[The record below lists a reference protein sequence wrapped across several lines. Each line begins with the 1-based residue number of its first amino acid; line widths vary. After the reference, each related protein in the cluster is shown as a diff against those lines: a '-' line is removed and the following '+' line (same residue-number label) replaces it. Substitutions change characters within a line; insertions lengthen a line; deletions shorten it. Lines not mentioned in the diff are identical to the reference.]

1 MTWHHECELHVRHGP
16 SSLRVGNPK
25 QNGWSKATE
34 LIGSRIC
41 LENGRGPSVPGWKLL
56 NLGTLREKS
65 KQKKNNSHE
74 VRVATWHAK
83 TSHVLAKVILH
94 LCEVQHLFKRET
106 NIIRAQCQD
115 PEIKAVRN
123 HPALPDPK
131 AYHYNNTLSTNVV
144 ISEIGKVDS
153 DNLWKISNKQEGW
166 ISFQG
171 KWDFLQT
178 FGEGSDRI
186 REMLQDIFSF
196 LTCKWAHM
204 EPAGPFKV
212 QIVIW
217 YPVTCFFGSC
227 DSRHG

>member
-25 QNGWSKATE
+25 QKNGWRKATE

-56 NLGTLREKS
+56 SLGTHREKS

-74 VRVATWHAK
+74 VLVATCRAK

-94 LCEVQHLFKRET
+94 LCEVQYLFTKET

-131 AYHYNNTLSTNVV
+131 AYHCTTTLSTNVV
-144 ISEIGKVDS
+144 ISEIGKLDS
-153 DNLWKISNKQEGW
+153 DNLWKISNKQEGFGFGFHSKENG
-166 ISFQG
+166 ISYKLVERGVIGSERCFRT
-171 KWDFLQT
+171 FLASSHASGHTWNQL
-178 FGEGSDRI
+178 DLLRC
-186 REMLQDIFSF
+186 RL
-196 LTCKWAHM
+196 
-204 EPAGPFKV
+204 
-212 QIVIW
+212 
-217 YPVTCFFGSC
+217 
-227 DSRHG
+227 

>member
-153 DNLWKISNKQEGW
+153 DNLWKISNKQEVGFHSKENG
-166 ISFQG
+166 ISYKLLERGVIGSERCFRT
-171 KWDFLQT
+171 FLASSHASGHTWNQL
-178 FGEGSDRI
+178 DLLRY
-186 REMLQDIFSF
+186 RL
-196 LTCKWAHM
+196 
-204 EPAGPFKV
+204 
-212 QIVIW
+212 
-217 YPVTCFFGSC
+217 
-227 DSRHG
+227 